1 MASVR
6 ADLVAV
12 YVYRRTPLGG
22 VEFLQLRRA
31 AHDSCGNSWA
41 VVYGGVE
48 AGETAVQAALREL
61 REETGLSPRFLQ
73 QVEYVES
80 FYFRSEDRIVLTPV
94 FVAEVDAGA
103 VVVMNG
109 EHEEHRWVPSA
120 QVSECFMWRTQREC
134 IAIIEDQLRHPG
146 PAAAFLTVLD
156 ERSAQ

>member
-12 YVYRRTPLGG
+12 YVYRRTSLGG
-22 VEFLQLRRA
+22 MEFLQLRRTA
-31 AHDSCGNSWA
+31 QDSCGNSWA

-48 AGETAVQAALREL
+48 VGETAVQAALREL
-61 REETGLSPRFLQ
+61 HEETGLSPCFLQ
-73 QVEYVES
+73 QVEYLES
-80 FYFRSEDRIVLTPV
+80 FYLRSEDRVVVTPV

-103 VVVMNG
+103 VVVVDG

-120 QVSECFMWRTQREC
+120 QVPECFMWRTQREC
-134 IAIIEDQLRHPG
+134 IAIIEEQLRNPG
-146 PAAAFLTVLD
+146 AAAAFLTVLD